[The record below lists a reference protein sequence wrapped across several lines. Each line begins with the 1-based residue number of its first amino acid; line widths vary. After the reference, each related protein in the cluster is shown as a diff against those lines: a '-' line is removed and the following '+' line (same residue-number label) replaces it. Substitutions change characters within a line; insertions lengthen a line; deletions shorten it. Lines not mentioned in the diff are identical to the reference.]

1 MANFDDSC
9 SPYRSSCEN
18 SSSRVTLAP
27 RAAAPHRFLDAA
39 EAFGTPYNH
48 LRYRYP
54 ETWRR
59 LSRSTSE
66 RRRTATPSLASRPGI
81 RAAREHLD
89 GAPEAPNRLVGRRPP
104 AARSRP
110 DRSCE
115 VGPHHQAKR
124 HSTLAKNIGVSDIA
138 EGRKNRAEENASYV
152 ELPSL
157 ENLDAFA
164 RRVYCCLPF
173 LLVTI
178 VPFFAAFYALIP
190 EADPSSCQRW
200 ASTVPW
206 WVFLVGAGGW
216 WLALLLR
223 FPVILGSKAALK
235 NNSNAQSLL
244 QTITVLISGPAE
256 VQHPNSFAVVELG
269 CAVDVARK
277 ECYNH
282 LQPTGFVVISIY
294 KRLTSD
300 YGTHGHPMFE
310 VPKSWIDRD
319 REAIRIAFIF
329 AFGWSLKVP
338 HIFALGLGWTSLELL
353 FTLVQCLATI
363 QLLRGV
369 QQGDAKAVE
378 AFQVLAA
385 QTGRSDPL
393 SVDPFWG
400 VLERCSAHLIHI
412 AMCLGSRVQSGVR

>member
-1 MANFDDSC
+1 MSHARLM
-9 SPYRSSCEN
+9 PPP
-18 SSSRVTLAP
+18 VK
-27 RAAAPHRFLDAA
+27 
-39 EAFGTPYNH
+39 AFGTPYNH

-190 EADPSSCQRW
+190 EA
-200 ASTVPW
+200 STVPW

-256 VQHPNSFAVVELG
+256 
-269 CAVDVARK
+269 
-277 ECYNH
+277 
-282 LQPTGFVVISIY
+282 
-294 KRLTSD
+294 
-300 YGTHGHPMFE
+300 
-310 VPKSWIDRD
+310 
-319 REAIRIAFIF
+319 EAIRIAFIF

>member
-1 MANFDDSC
+1 MYEKPSQADDGLRTPEPLRC
-9 SPYRSSCEN
+9 SGGRHQQLSSHLDLLRETAEDLLIGVFCVLKEPM
-18 SSSRVTLAP
+18 TA
-27 RAAAPHRFLDAA
+27 RAKDPWGSGV
-39 EAFGTPYNH
+39 FGDGK
-48 LRYRYP
+48 
-54 ETWRR
+54 EM
-59 LSRSTSE
+59 
-66 RRRTATPSLASRPGI
+66 PGCI

-89 GAPEAPNRLVGRRPP
+89 GAPEAPNRLASNFHMDFLTVG
-104 AARSRP
+104 
-110 DRSCE
+110 
-115 VGPHHQAKR
+115 AKADQEG
-124 HSTLAKNIGVSDIA
+124 AKELCNL
-138 EGRKNRAEENASYV
+138 NASYV

-190 EADPSSCQRW
+190 E

-256 VQHPNSFAVVELG
+256 
-269 CAVDVARK
+269 
-277 ECYNH
+277 
-282 LQPTGFVVISIY
+282 
-294 KRLTSD
+294 
-300 YGTHGHPMFE
+300 
-310 VPKSWIDRD
+310 
-319 REAIRIAFIF
+319 EAIRIAFIF

-412 AMCLGSRVQSGVR
+412 AMCLGSRVQSGVRARGSEKT